1 MRSLTL
7 GEKKGEDATLGE
19 TCLKIVRGVTQ
30 IESEILMTGLL
41 ACIQDNARM
50 RFNIQYFHMAKLY
63 GKEYSVWNLLKVC
76 ARSLFILHL
85 IVQTS
90 GI

>member
-1 MRSLTL
+1 MIAHSASPATFKIGQKHITPFATGEKVRSLTL

-41 ACIQDNARM
+41 ACIQDNALV
-50 RFNIQYFHMAKLY
+50 RFNIQ
-63 GKEYSVWNLLKVC
+63 
-76 ARSLFILHL
+76 
-85 IVQTS
+85 
-90 GI
+90 